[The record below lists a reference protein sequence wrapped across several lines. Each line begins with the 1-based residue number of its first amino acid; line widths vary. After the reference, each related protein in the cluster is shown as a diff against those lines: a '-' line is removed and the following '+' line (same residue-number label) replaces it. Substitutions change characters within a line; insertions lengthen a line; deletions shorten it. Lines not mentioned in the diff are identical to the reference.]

1 MEWEWEWLEVGTWRS
16 SKLRVGCWDFRI
28 RGRDGAEGQTS
39 ANKCKQVQTSDVTV
53 ILPDLEG
60 SAKLRS
66 QAEKCSSNR
75 SEMQTAIVCGLSL
88 VNVSY

>member
-1 MEWEWEWLEVGTWRS
+1 MVQRG
-16 SKLRVGCWDFRI
+16 KRV
-28 RGRDGAEGQTS
+28 QTS

-66 QAEKCSSNR
+66 QAEKR
-75 SEMQTAIVCGLSL
+75 GR
-88 VNVSY
+88 